1 MPEDNQSNQGMTNA
15 QQGAATAVTAD
26 STNSGDSS
34 VVIDPNKSAE
44 QYIKDIEGK
53 YIVPSLVRNK
63 FGDLVKLIYET
74 ESMNQEE
81 REYWLQIMPIMSE
94 EQIVKFREILVNE
107 KEQLARLDQ
116 EYQSEMSKI
125 NRKSPPPIDEAK
137 VKAKMEQIEKAE
149 AKSEEQDAKEEE
161 NLLDQLDDL

>member
-26 STNSGDSS
+26 STNSDDSATI
-34 VVIDPNKSAE
+34 IDPNKSAE

-63 FGDLVKLIYET
+63 FSDLVKLIYET

-107 KEQLARLDQ
+107 KEQLARLDK
-116 EYQSEMSKI
+116 EYQNEMSKI
-125 NRKSPPPIDEAK
+125 NRTSPPPIDEEK
-137 VKAKMEQIEKAE
+137 VKAKMEEIEKAE
-149 AKSEEQDAKEEE
+149 AKAEEQDAKAEE
-161 NLLDQLDDL
+161 NLLDQLEDL